1 MRVREAQDVGLRNA
15 EVVDTAAQHVERCAD
30 GSLGLLLEDLLDV
43 GIRAFER
50 DVLAVGAYEK
60 LGDGTAVRKARIR
73 LHEIGDIV
81 GRRALLHRL
90 VGHADRLD
98 EGRVVLAVA
107 GQSLHDILDLHLQHD
122 VHTALEVQAQVQLLL
137 LTLLVGELAEAQVV
151 NRQVLHR
158 IEVMLFGL
166 ALLVE
171 GELRGVL
178 RRLLLYAP
186 RLEREGELVNTRKRQ
201 KDCE

>member
-1 MRVREAQDVGLRNA
+1 M
-15 EVVDTAAQHVERCAD
+15 
-30 GSLGLLLEDLLDV
+30 
-43 GIRAFER
+43 
-50 DVLAVGAYEK
+50 
-60 LGDGTAVRKARIR
+60 
-73 LHEIGDIV
+73 
-81 GRRALLHRL
+81 
-90 VGHADRLD
+90 
-98 EGRVVLAVA
+98 LAVA
-107 GQSLHDILDLHLQHD
+107 GERLDDILDLHLQHD
-122 VHTALEVQAQVQLLL
+122 VHTALEVETQVQFLLL
-137 LTLLVGELAEAQVV
+137 ALLVGELLEPEVINTQIL
-151 NRQVLHR
+151 NR